1 MACAM
6 ALSPRSFLKKIWC
19 KRGTVRVLLMI
30 LNEIGKGTYQRASN
44 FGRVLAARGYDVTL
58 IATSPRARWRIQEH
72 QVEGVRLIE
81 TPDWL
86 AGSLRSGWDVWNTL
100 RRVGWVCGQR
110 FDIVHA
116 FESRPTVLFPA
127 AAARQRGA
135 RLIRDWADWFGRGGS
150 VEERRN
156 PIVRSLVR
164 VADTFLE
171 ERFRRYG
178 DATLTIN
185 SFLRQRAIELGINP
199 EAVTVIPNGCDT
211 RLKPFERMAAR
222 QAVRLPAEAML
233 IGYVGNIY
241 PSDAELMAAAFN
253 RVHAALP
260 CSRLVLVGYFNR
272 VIEPLVD
279 NPEHVIRSGRVST
292 EQMFQYLAAC
302 DVCWLPLRD
311 NGTNRG
317 RWPGKL
323 NDYMTMA
330 RPVVATAIG
339 DVAEVIQAYSIGLVA
354 SDEADDFA
362 RQTLTLLAN
371 PSKGM
376 ALGQAARRVA
386 EESFSWE
393 HMTDRLEL
401 LYRQAMS
408 AAH

>member
-1 MACAM
+1 M
-6 ALSPRSFLKKIWC
+6 ALSLRLFLKKIGR
-19 KRGTVRVLLMI
+19 KRGAVRVLLII
-30 LNEIGKGTYQRASN
+30 LNEAGKGTYQRASN
-44 FGRVLAARGYDVTL
+44 FGRVLAARGHEVTL
-58 IATSPRARWRIQEH
+58 IATSSHARWRIREH

-100 RRVGWVCGQR
+100 RRMGWVHGKR
-110 FDIVHA
+110 YDIVHA

-150 VEERRN
+150 AEERRN
-156 PIVRSLVR
+156 PLVRGMVR
-164 VADTFLE
+164 VADTFFE

-185 SFLRQRAIELGINP
+185 SFLRQRAIELGVPSETI
-199 EAVTVIPNGCDT
+199 TVIPNGCDT
-211 RLKPFERMAAR
+211 RLEPFTRAAAR
-222 QAVRLPAEAML
+222 QAVGLPDQAPL
-233 IGYVGNIY
+233 IGYVGGIY

-253 RVHAALP
+253 RVQGAFPDA
-260 CSRLVLVGYFNR
+260 RLVLVGYFNR
-272 VIEPLVD
+272 EIEPLVAE
-279 NPEHVIRSGRVST
+279 PGRIIRSGRVGNT
-292 EQMFQYLAAC
+292 QMFQYLAAC

-311 NGTNRG
+311 NGANRG

-339 DVAEVIQAYSIGLVA
+339 DVAEVVRRYACGLLA

-362 RQTLTLLAN
+362 RQTLALLAN
-371 PSKGM
+371 PSEGM
-376 ALGQAARRVA
+376 ALGRAARRAA
-386 EESFSWE
+386 EEAFSWE
-393 HMTDRLEL
+393 HMTDRLES
-401 LYRQAMS
+401 LYRQTACV
-408 AAH
+408 AH